1 MKNILIGILIAGI
14 LFVSFLY
21 LDAKKMPSPQSY
33 FVQST
38 HVFYKRLDRQYSHR
52 TVLFIGD
59 SLIQGLA
66 VSEISKDAINFGI
79 GTDTVGNVRARLSG
93 YNSTSNTDCI
103 FIGVGINDLMRGQSL
118 ASTLNEFSLLLA
130 SLSDH
135 PRVVVG
141 ELLPVNSLSD
151 KLKRIAGDIST
162 FNLILAEEIDKYD
175 NVSLVKQYDIF
186 LNGGNE
192 LSNMYHVGDGL
203 HLNTSGNRLWIEHLK
218 RQLPQHHCEIET

>member
-79 GTDTVGNVRARLSG
+79 GTDTVGNVRARLSD
-93 YNSTSNTDCI
+93 YKSTSNTDCI
-103 FIGVGINDLMRGQSL
+103 FIGVGINDLIRGQSL
-118 ASTLNEFSLLLA
+118 ASTLSEFSQLLA

-135 PRVVVG
+135 PRVIVG
-141 ELLPVNSLSD
+141 ELLPVNSLSA
-151 KLKRIAGDIST
+151 KLKRIAGDISA
-162 FNLILAEEIDKYD
+162 FNLMLAEEIDKYD

-186 LNGGNE
+186 LNDWNE
-192 LSNMYHVGDGL
+192 LSTTHHVGDGL
-203 HLNTSGNRLWIEHLK
+203 HLNTSGNKLWIEHLK
-218 RQLPQHHCEIET
+218 RQLPQHHCEVET

>member
-79 GTDTVGNVRARLSG
+79 GTDTVGNVRARLSD
-93 YNSTSNTDCI
+93 YKSTSNTDCI
-103 FIGVGINDLMRGQSL
+103 FIGVGINDLIRGQSL
-118 ASTLNEFSLLLA
+118 ASTLSEFSLLLA

-135 PRVVVG
+135 PRVIVG
-141 ELLPVNSLSD
+141 ELLPVNSLSA
-151 KLKRIAGDIST
+151 KLKRIAGDISA
-162 FNLILAEEIDKYD
+162 FNLMLAEEIDKYD

-186 LNGGNE
+186 LNDGNE
-192 LSNMYHVGDGL
+192 LSTIYHVGDGL
-203 HLNTSGNRLWIEHLK
+203 H
-218 RQLPQHHCEIET
+218 